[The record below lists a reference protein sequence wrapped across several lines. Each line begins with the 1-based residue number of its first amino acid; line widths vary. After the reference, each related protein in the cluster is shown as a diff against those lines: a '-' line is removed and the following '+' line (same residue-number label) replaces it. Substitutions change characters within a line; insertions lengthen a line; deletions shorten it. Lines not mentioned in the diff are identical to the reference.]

1 MKNMAPALRLPASLR
16 GFTLTELTIV
26 LVIVA
31 LLTGGMLLSLSAQS
45 DARNVA
51 DARKQ
56 LGEVK
61 DALLGFAAVNG
72 RLPCPDT
79 DIDPASASY
88 GIEDTAACSSEG
100 YLPWK
105 TLGTYEFDPWG
116 SHRTQSTDPAMG
128 RWRYRVDSAFAPPGG
143 TISLTTTTTDGLSVV
158 DRSGLALTSAAAA
171 DRPVA
176 IIFSLGPDGIANGK
190 NADATP
196 AEFQA
201 DTPGQGFDDQL
212 IWISRPILL
221 NRLIASGRSL

>member
-1 MKNMAPALRLPASLR
+1 MNPHLRRPH
-16 GFTLTELTIV
+16 GFTLVELAIV

-31 LLTGGMLLSLSAQS
+31 LLTGGMLLSISAQNDTRNVT
-45 DARNVA
+45 DAR
-51 DARKQ
+51 RQ
-56 LGEVK
+56 LGEIK

-72 RLPCPDT
+72 RFPCPDT
-79 DIDPASASY
+79 ETDPASPGY
-88 GIEDTAACSSEG
+88 GIEDTAASACSNEG

-158 DRSGLALTSAAAA
+158 DRSGLALTNSAAA

-176 IIFSLGPDGIANGK
+176 IIFSRGPDGVDNGK

-212 IWISRPILL
+212 IWISRPILF
-221 NRLIASGRSL
+221 NRLIAAGRSL

>member
-1 MKNMAPALRLPASLR
+1 MSHHLRRPH
-16 GFTLTELTIV
+16 GFTLVELAIV

-31 LLTGGMLLSLSAQS
+31 LLTGGMLLSVSAQS
-45 DARNVA
+45 NARDMA

-56 LGEVK
+56 LGEIK

-79 DIDPASASY
+79 DTDPASSGY
-88 GIEDTAACSSEG
+88 GIEDATVAACSSEG

-116 SHRTQSTDPAMG
+116 SHRTQSGDPAKG
-128 RWRYRVDSAFAPPGG
+128 RWRYRVDTAFAPPGG
-143 TISLTTTTTDGLSVV
+143 TISLTTNTTDGLSVV
-158 DRSGLALTSAAAA
+158 DHNGLALTNSAPS

-176 IIFSLGPDGIANGK
+176 IVYSFGPDGIASGK

-196 AEFQA
+196 AEFQS
-201 DTPGQGFDDQL
+201 DTPGQGFDDLL
-212 IWISRPILL
+212 IWISRPILF
-221 NRLIASGRSL
+221 NRLIAAGRSL